1 MKGLLEKDLRLML
14 SRKQSIL
21 IFIVASLFVAF
32 TMDGSFVVSY
42 LTMLFTV
49 IAIST
54 LSYDEYDN
62 GFAFLMTLPF
72 SRKTYVREKY
82 IFTLLAEITAW
93 VISVIFYY
101 VVNMIKG
108 VRIDLLTEAPVLL
121 MYLPL
126 LFLMACMMLPIQFRF
141 GAEKSRTA
149 YFIVIGG
156 LAVLLF
162 IVFKLI
168 GSGDG
173 SIDIIE
179 TALSFLLSPVGI
191 ITVTAIFLILVAVS
205 YLLSVRIMEKKEF

>member
-1 MKGLLEKDLRLML
+1 MKGLLEKDLRLMI

-32 TMDGSFVVSY
+32 TMEGSFVVSY

-93 VISVIFYY
+93 IVSVILYY

-108 VRIDLLTEAPVLL
+108 VKLDLLSEAPVLL
-121 MYLPL
+121 VYLPL

-191 ITVTAIFLILVAVS
+191 ITVTAVFLILVAVS
-205 YLLSVRIMEKKEF
+205 YLLSVRIMVKKEF

>member
-1 MKGLLEKDLRLML
+1 MKGLLEKDLRLMI

-21 IFIVASLFVAF
+21 IFIVASIFVAF
-32 TMDGSFVVSY
+32 TMEGSFVVSY

-82 IFTLLAEITAW
+82 IFTLFAEITAW
-93 VISVIFYY
+93 IVSVILYY
-101 VVNMIKG
+101 AVNMIKG
-108 VRIDLLTEAPVLL
+108 VRLDLLSEAPVLL

-179 TALSFLLSPVGI
+179 KALSFLLSPVGI
-191 ITVTAIFLILVAVS
+191 ITVTAVFLILVAVS

>member
-82 IFTLLAEITAW
+82 IFTLLAEIAAW
-93 VISVIFYY
+93 IISVIFYY

-108 VRIDLLTEAPVLL
+108 VRIDLLSEAPVLL

-173 SIDIIE
+173 SVDIIE

-191 ITVTAIFLILVAVS
+191 ITVTAVFLILVAVS

>member
-1 MKGLLEKDLRLML
+1 MKGLLEKDLRLMI

-21 IFIVASLFVAF
+21 IFIVASIFVAF
-32 TMDGSFVVSY
+32 TMEGSFVVSY

-82 IFTLLAEITAW
+82 IFTLFAEITAW
-93 VISVIFYY
+93 IVSVILYY
-101 VVNMIKG
+101 AVNMIKG
-108 VRIDLLTEAPVLL
+108 VRLDLLSEAPVLL

-173 SIDIIE
+173 SVDIRE

-191 ITVTAIFLILVAVS
+191 ITVTAVFLILVAVS

>member
-1 MKGLLEKDLRLML
+1 MKGLLEKDLRLMI

-32 TMDGSFVVSY
+32 TMEGSFVVSY

-82 IFTLLAEITAW
+82 IFTLFAEITAW
-93 VISVIFYY
+93 IVSVILYY
-101 VVNMIKG
+101 AVNMIKG
-108 VRIDLLTEAPVLL
+108 VRLDLLSEAPVLL

-191 ITVTAIFLILVAVS
+191 ITVTAVFLILVAVS

>member
-1 MKGLLEKDLRLML
+1 MKGLLEKDLRLMI

-21 IFIVASLFVAF
+21 IFIVASIFVAF
-32 TMDGSFVVSY
+32 TMKGSFVVSY

-82 IFTLLAEITAW
+82 IFTLFAEITAW
-93 VISVIFYY
+93 IVSVILYY
-101 VVNMIKG
+101 AVNMIKG
-108 VRIDLLTEAPVLL
+108 VRLDLLSEAPVLL

-179 TALSFLLSPVGI
+179 KALSFLLSPVGI
-191 ITVTAIFLILVAVS
+191 ITVTAVFLILFAVS

>member
-1 MKGLLEKDLRLML
+1 MKGLLEKDLRLMI

-32 TMDGSFVVSY
+32 TMEGSFVVSY

-93 VISVIFYY
+93 IVSVILYY
-101 VVNMIKG
+101 AVNMIKG
-108 VRIDLLTEAPVLL
+108 VRIDLLSEAPVLL

-191 ITVTAIFLILVAVS
+191 IMVTAVFLILVAVS

>member
-108 VRIDLLTEAPVLL
+108 VRIDLLSEAPVLL

-191 ITVTAIFLILVAVS
+191 IMVTAAFLILVAVS

>member
-1 MKGLLEKDLRLML
+1 MKGLLEKDLRLMI

-21 IFIVASLFVAF
+21 IFIVASIFVAF
-32 TMDGSFVVSY
+32 TMEGSFVVSY

-82 IFTLLAEITAW
+82 IFTLFAEITAW
-93 VISVIFYY
+93 IVSVILYY
-101 VVNMIKG
+101 AVNMIKG
-108 VRIDLLTEAPVLL
+108 VRLDLLSEAPVLL

-179 TALSFLLSPVGI
+179 TALSFLFSPVGI
-191 ITVTAIFLILVAVS
+191 ITVTAVFLILVAVS

>member
-1 MKGLLEKDLRLML
+1 MKGLLEKDLRLMI

-93 VISVIFYY
+93 IVSVILYY
-101 VVNMIKG
+101 AVNMIKG
-108 VRIDLLTEAPVLL
+108 VRIDLLSEAPVLL

-191 ITVTAIFLILVAVS
+191 ITVTAVFLILVAVS

>member
-82 IFTLLAEITAW
+82 IFTLLAEIAAW
-93 VISVIFYY
+93 IISVIFYY

-108 VRIDLLTEAPVLL
+108 VRIDLLSEAPVLL

-191 ITVTAIFLILVAVS
+191 ITVTAVFLILVAVS

>member
-1 MKGLLEKDLRLML
+1 MKGLLEKDFRLMI

-32 TMDGSFVVSY
+32 TMEGSFVVSY

-82 IFTLLAEITAW
+82 LFTFLAEITAW

-101 VVNMIKG
+101 VVNIIKG
-108 VRIDLLTEAPVLL
+108 VRIDLLSEAPVLL

-156 LAVLLF
+156 LAILLF

-191 ITVTAIFLILVAVS
+191 ITVTAAFLILVAVS

>member
-1 MKGLLEKDLRLML
+1 MKGLLEKDLRLMI

-21 IFIVASLFVAF
+21 IFIVASIFVAF
-32 TMDGSFVVSY
+32 TMEGSFVVSY

-93 VISVIFYY
+93 IVSVILYY
-101 VVNMIKG
+101 AVNMIKG
-108 VRIDLLTEAPVLL
+108 VRLDLLSEAPVLL

-191 ITVTAIFLILVAVS
+191 ITVTAVFLILVAIS

>member
-82 IFTLLAEITAW
+82 IFTFLAEIAAW

-108 VRIDLLTEAPVLL
+108 VRIDLLSEAPVLL

-191 ITVTAIFLILVAVS
+191 ITVTAVFLILVAVS

>member
-82 IFTLLAEITAW
+82 IFTFLAEITAW

-108 VRIDLLTEAPVLL
+108 VKIDLLSEAPVLL

-191 ITVTAIFLILVAVS
+191 ITVTAVFLILVAVS

>member
-108 VRIDLLTEAPVLL
+108 VRIDLLSEAPVLL

-126 LFLMACMMLPIQFRF
+126 LFLMA
-141 GAEKSRTA
+141 
-149 YFIVIGG
+149 
-156 LAVLLF
+156 
-162 IVFKLI
+162 
-168 GSGDG
+168 
-173 SIDIIE
+173 
-179 TALSFLLSPVGI
+179 
-191 ITVTAIFLILVAVS
+191 
-205 YLLSVRIMEKKEF
+205 

>member
-1 MKGLLEKDLRLML
+1 MKGLLEKDLRLMI

-82 IFTLLAEITAW
+82 IFALLAEITAW
-93 VISVIFYY
+93 IISVIFYY
-101 VVNMIKG
+101 AVNMIKG
-108 VRIDLLTEAPVLL
+108 VKLDLLSEAPVLL

-156 LAVLLF
+156 IAVLLF

-179 TALSFLLSPVGI
+179 TALSFLLSPAGI
-191 ITVTAIFLILVAVS
+191 ITVTAVFLILVAVS

>member
-1 MKGLLEKDLRLML
+1 MKGLLEKDLRLMI

-21 IFIVASLFVAF
+21 IFIVASIFVAF
-32 TMDGSFVVSY
+32 TMEGSFVVSY

-82 IFTLLAEITAW
+82 IFTLFAEITAW

-108 VRIDLLTEAPVLL
+108 VRIDLLSEAPVLL

-168 GSGDG
+168 GSGEG

-191 ITVTAIFLILVAVS
+191 ITVTAVFLILVAVS

>member
-1 MKGLLEKDLRLML
+1 MKGLLEKDLRLMI

-21 IFIVASLFVAF
+21 IFIVASIFVAF
-32 TMDGSFVVSY
+32 TMEGSFVVSY

-93 VISVIFYY
+93 IVSVILYY
-101 VVNMIKG
+101 AVNMIKG
-108 VRIDLLTEAPVLL
+108 VRLDLLSEAPVML

-173 SIDIIE
+173 SIDIME

-191 ITVTAIFLILVAVS
+191 ITVTAVFLILVAVS
-205 YLLSVRIMEKKEF
+205 YLLSVRIMVKKEF

>member
-108 VRIDLLTEAPVLL
+108 VRIDLLSEAPVLL

-156 LAVLLF
+156 LVVLLF

-179 TALSFLLSPVGI
+179 KALSFLLSPVGI
-191 ITVTAIFLILVAVS
+191 ITVTAVFLILVAVS

>member
-1 MKGLLEKDLRLML
+1 MKGLLEKDLRLMI

-32 TMDGSFVVSY
+32 TMEGSFVVSY

-82 IFTLLAEITAW
+82 LFTLLAEITAW
-93 VISVIFYY
+93 IVSVILYY
-101 VVNMIKG
+101 AVNMIKG
-108 VRIDLLTEAPVLL
+108 VKLDLLSEAPVLL

-179 TALSFLLSPVGI
+179 KALSFLLSPAGI
-191 ITVTAIFLILVAVS
+191 ITVTAVFLILVAVS

>member
-1 MKGLLEKDLRLML
+1 
-14 SRKQSIL
+14 
-21 IFIVASLFVAF
+21 
-32 TMDGSFVVSY
+32 
-42 LTMLFTV
+42 MLFTV

-82 IFTLLAEITAW
+82 IFTLFAEITAW
-93 VISVIFYY
+93 IVSVILYY
-101 VVNMIKG
+101 AVNMIKG
-108 VRIDLLTEAPVLL
+108 VRLDLLSEAPVLL

-179 TALSFLLSPVGI
+179 KALSFLLSPVGI
-191 ITVTAIFLILVAVS
+191 ITVTAVFLILVAVS

>member
-1 MKGLLEKDLRLML
+1 MKGLLEKDLRLMI

-21 IFIVASLFVAF
+21 IFIVASIFVAF
-32 TMDGSFVVSY
+32 TMKGSFVVSY

-82 IFTLLAEITAW
+82 IFTLFAEITAW
-93 VISVIFYY
+93 IVSVILYY
-101 VVNMIKG
+101 AVNMIKG
-108 VRIDLLTEAPVLL
+108 VRLDLLSEAPVLL

-168 GSGDG
+168 GNGDG

-179 TALSFLLSPVGI
+179 KALSFLLSPVGI
-191 ITVTAIFLILVAVS
+191 ITVTAVFLILFAVS

>member
-82 IFTLLAEITAW
+82 IFTLLAEIAAW
-93 VISVIFYY
+93 IISVIFYY

-108 VRIDLLTEAPVLL
+108 VRIDLLSEAPVLL

-173 SIDIIE
+173 SVDIIE

-191 ITVTAIFLILVAVS
+191 IMVTAAFLILVAVS

>member
-1 MKGLLEKDLRLML
+1 MKGLLEKDLRLTL

-32 TMDGSFVVSY
+32 TMEGSFVVSY

-93 VISVIFYY
+93 IVSVILYY
-101 VVNMIKG
+101 SVNMIKG
-108 VRIDLLTEAPVLL
+108 VRLDLLSEAPVLL

-179 TALSFLLSPVGI
+179 KALSFLLSPVGI
-191 ITVTAIFLILVAVS
+191 ITVTAVFLILVAVS

>member
-82 IFTLLAEITAW
+82 IFTFLAEITAW

-108 VRIDLLTEAPVLL
+108 VRIDLLSEAPVLL

-191 ITVTAIFLILVAVS
+191 ITVTAVFLILVAVS

>member
-108 VRIDLLTEAPVLL
+108 VRIDLLSEAPVLL

-179 TALSFLLSPVGI
+179 KALSFLLSPVGI
-191 ITVTAIFLILVAVS
+191 ITVTAVFLILVAVS

>member
-32 TMDGSFVVSY
+32 TMEGSFVVSY

-62 GFAFLMTLPF
+62 GFAFLMTLTF

-93 VISVIFYY
+93 IVSVILYY
-101 VVNMIKG
+101 AVNMIKG
-108 VRIDLLTEAPVLL
+108 VRLDLLSEAPVLL

-191 ITVTAIFLILVAVS
+191 ITVTAVFLILVAVS

>member
-1 MKGLLEKDLRLML
+1 MKGLLEKDLRLMI

-32 TMDGSFVVSY
+32 TMEGSFVVSY

-93 VISVIFYY
+93 IVSVILYY
-101 VVNMIKG
+101 AVNMIKG
-108 VRIDLLTEAPVLL
+108 VRLDLLSEAPVLL

-179 TALSFLLSPVGI
+179 KALSFLLSPVGI
-191 ITVTAIFLILVAVS
+191 ITVTAVFLILVAVS

>member
-1 MKGLLEKDLRLML
+1 MKGLLEKDLRLMI

-21 IFIVASLFVAF
+21 IFIVASIFVAF
-32 TMDGSFVVSY
+32 TMEGSFVVSY

-82 IFTLLAEITAW
+82 IFTLFAEITAW
-93 VISVIFYY
+93 IVSVILYY
-101 VVNMIKG
+101 AVNMIKG
-108 VRIDLLTEAPVLL
+108 VRLDLLSEAPVLL

-191 ITVTAIFLILVAVS
+191 ITVTAVFLILVAVS

>member
-1 MKGLLEKDLRLML
+1 MKGLLEKDLRLMI

-32 TMDGSFVVSY
+32 TMEGSFVVSY

-93 VISVIFYY
+93 IVSVILYY
-101 VVNMIKG
+101 AVNMIKG
-108 VRIDLLTEAPVLL
+108 VRLDLLSEAPVLL

-191 ITVTAIFLILVAVS
+191 ITVTAVFLILVAVS

>member
-108 VRIDLLTEAPVLL
+108 VKLDLLSEAPVLL

>member
-1 MKGLLEKDLRLML
+1 MKGLLEKDFRLMI

-32 TMDGSFVVSY
+32 TMEGSFVVSY

-82 IFTLLAEITAW
+82 IFTFLAEITAW

-108 VRIDLLTEAPVLL
+108 VRIDLLSEAPVLL

-191 ITVTAIFLILVAVS
+191 ITVTAVFLILVAVS

>member
-1 MKGLLEKDLRLML
+1 MKGLLEKDLRLMI

-21 IFIVASLFVAF
+21 IFIIASLFVAF
-32 TMDGSFVVSY
+32 TMEGSFVVSY

-93 VISVIFYY
+93 IVSVILYY
-101 VVNMIKG
+101 AVNMIKG
-108 VRIDLLTEAPVLL
+108 VRLDLLSEAPVLL

-179 TALSFLLSPVGI
+179 TALSFLLSPAGM
-191 ITVTAIFLILVAVS
+191 ITVTAVFLALVSLS
-205 YLLSVRIMEKKEF
+205 YIISVRIMEKKEF